1 MFTGCLKKY
10 TPRDNL
16 YKYQHPDNLNKG
28 ETEMKLRGI
37 EFGNVLGASGAQGFF
52 GEGYWFHR
60 FWKPFGLDFTGMT
73 FVAKTTT
80 LNGREGNMP
89 MQEDGITPREFM
101 PRCIFPNF
109 SRVKNIPISIRMF
122 LNGLMLNAVSLSGP
136 GAEPLL
142 ETGRWQDL
150 TERFFISVM
159 SVARTAEERIL
170 EIRSF
175 VKKLAQYMPDFKS
188 KFGLQINISCPNV
201 GLNIDELVYE
211 AETHLDIASELEVAL
226 MPKFNVLTPV
236 TVAKQIAEHPSCD
249 ALCISNTIPWG
260 KLPERINWK
269 KLFGTDVSPLA
280 EFGGGGLSSW
290 PLLPLVEEWVREAR
304 KIGIIMPI
312 NAGGGMLAPRDVNTL
327 ARAGASS
334 VFLGSIASLRPW
346 RVKATIRYANQLT
359 NWR

>member
-1 MFTGCLKKY
+1 
-10 TPRDNL
+10 
-16 YKYQHPDNLNKG
+16 
-28 ETEMKLRGI
+28 MKLRGI

-52 GEGYWFHR
+52 GEGYLHHR
-60 FWKPFGLDFTGMT
+60 LLGPFGPKFDGCT

-80 LNGREGNMP
+80 LNGRKGNMP

-109 SRVKNIPISIRMF
+109 LRVKNIPISIGMF
-122 LNGLMLNAVSLSGP
+122 LKGLMLNAVGLSGP
-136 GAEPLL
+136 GAEFLL

-150 TERFFISVM
+150 TETFFLSVM
-159 SVARTAEERIL
+159 SVAQTAGERIL

-175 VKKLAQYMPDFKS
+175 VKKLVQYLPEFKARV
-188 KFGLQINISCPNV
+188 GLQINISCPNV

-211 AETHLDIASELEVAL
+211 TETMLDFASELDVPL
-226 MPKFNVLTPV
+226 MPKFNILTPV

-269 KLFGTDVSPLA
+269 ELFGTDVSPLA
-280 EFGGGGLSSW
+280 EFGGGGLSGW

-304 KIGIIMPI
+304 KIGITMPI
-312 NAGGGMLAPRDVNTL
+312 NAGGGILAPRDVNAL
-327 ARAGASS
+327 MRAGASS

-346 RVKATIRYANQLT
+346 RVRATIRYANQLT